1 MAIGY
6 DSRRTITQTCLL
18 RNTLMPIKLGVVMD
32 PIGGIKPYKD
42 SSFAMLLAG
51 QARGWDLHYFE
62 PRDLYVRDGVARGR
76 AQTIA
81 VNDNRTDWY
90 TLSPRDEVALG
101 ELDIILMRQ
110 DPPVDDTFL
119 YVTYVLEM
127 AERAGTLVANRPAS
141 VRDCNEKLFATTFPQ
156 CMVPTLATADANRL
170 RGFIAEH
177 GDAIL
182 KPLNAMGGTGVFR
195 VTATSHNTGA
205 IIEVLTHYGSVP
217 IMAQRYI
224 PEIREGDKR
233 ILMINGEP
241 VPFALARIPAPGETR
256 GNLAAGGHGEGR
268 GLSARDRWIC
278 QQVGPTLRQKGL
290 HFVGLDVI
298 GDYLTEINVTSPTC
312 IRELDALYGLDLAG
326 QLLDQLAGMCNRYAS
341 TRSPAC

>member
-1 MAIGY
+1 
-6 DSRRTITQTCLL
+6 
-18 RNTLMPIKLGVVMD
+18 MPIKLGVVMD

-42 SSFAMLLAG
+42 STFAMLLAG
-51 QARGWDLHYFE
+51 QARGWELHYFE
-62 PRDLYVRDGVARGR
+62 PRDLYVRDGVACGQTR
-76 AQTIA
+76 AVTVRDDPA
-81 VNDNRTDWY
+81 GWY
-90 TLSPRDEVALG
+90 TLSDRAEVTLG
-101 ELDIILMRQ
+101 DLDIILMRQ
-110 DPPVDDTFL
+110 DPPVDNTFL

-127 AERAGTLVANRPAS
+127 AERAGVVIANRPAS

-156 CMVPTLATADANRL
+156 CMVPTLATADPQRL

-182 KPLNAMGGTGVFR
+182 KPLNAMGGSGVFR
-195 VTATSHNTGA
+195 VTTSSHNTGA

-217 IMAQRYI
+217 IMAQKYI

-233 ILMINGEP
+233 ILMIDGEP

-268 GLSARDRWIC
+268 ELSARDQWIC
-278 QQVGPTLRQKGL
+278 RQVGPTLREKGL
-290 HFVGLDVI
+290 YFVGLDVI

-312 IRELDALYGLDLAG
+312 IRELDSLYGLDIAG
-326 QLLDQLAGMCNRYAS
+326 RLLDQLASLRDRCAG
-341 TRSPAC
+341 TR